1 MIGAVSP
8 YRLVKVLLG
17 NVSSAE
23 MINDHARA
31 GYL

>member
-1 MIGAVSP
+1 MIGAVSR

-17 NVSSAE
+17 NVSSVE
-23 MINDHARA
+23 MFNDHARA